1 MKNEFICDDR
11 LDELKL
17 NEDIR
22 NMTDEEF
29 EVFLEYVKKND
40 KYPDKYYMSWY
51 HLVKKLGGI
60 FMPKNKKGQVCT
72 RKNYR
77 NRSQDAGKCRVNV
90 E

>member
-29 EVFLEYVKKND
+29 EVFLE
-40 KYPDKYYMSWY
+40 
-51 HLVKKLGGI
+51 
-60 FMPKNKKGQVCT
+60 
-72 RKNYR
+72 
-77 NRSQDAGKCRVNV
+77 
-90 E
+90 

>member
-1 MKNEFICDDR
+1 MEEILKELSKKFNFQIVKLQEFEVMKNEFICDDR

-40 KYPDKYYMSWY
+40 KYPDKYYMS
-51 HLVKKLGGI
+51 
-60 FMPKNKKGQVCT
+60 
-72 RKNYR
+72 
-77 NRSQDAGKCRVNV
+77 
-90 E
+90 

>member
-60 FMPKNKKGQVCT
+60 FIPKI
-72 RKNYR
+72 RKDKYVQGR
-77 NRSQDAGKCRVNV
+77 IAGTGYKM
-90 E
+90 

>member
-29 EVFLEYVKKND
+29 EVFLEYVKKNY
-40 KYPDKYYMSWY
+40 KYPDKYYMS
-51 HLVKKLGGI
+51 
-60 FMPKNKKGQVCT
+60 
-72 RKNYR
+72 
-77 NRSQDAGKCRVNV
+77 
-90 E
+90 